1 MLRHRFRVAL
11 PLVAALVVAGAAVAE
26 PIGSH
31 WEFTP
36 FGGTTL
42 FDAKLRFPGSD
53 LAVKDGLNVGAR
65 AGWYSRSWIGLEGAA
80 GLSGTSENGGL
91 GRDYDWQHLSGN
103 LVLSPARGRRANP
116 YVFVGGGW
124 TKGKPASGPGL
135 STGAVEFGGGLKF
148 WLNDAVGVRLEARD
162 VSFTN
167 FNTAAP
173 SDKMH
178 TVVLGAGLA
187 FALGATPR
195 DTDAD
200 GVPDKKD
207 RCAAT
212 PKGAKVDASGC
223 PLDTDGDGVYDGL
236 DACEGTPKGATV
248 DAKGCPSDA
257 DGDGV
262 FDGIDTC
269 ADTPK
274 GATVDAKGCPSDSD
288 GDGVLDGLD
297 QCADTPKGATVDAK
311 GCPKDS
317 DGDGVWDGLDQCEG
331 TPAGMT
337 VDEKGCP
344 TEVAKREAELLE
356 TGLIRLEGVKFE
368 TGKAEILPES
378 RGALDAVGLLLTKW
392 PQLQVEIGGH
402 TDSRG
407 SAEGNRKLSQARA
420 EAVRTYLTTTYTA
433 IPAANLTAKGYG
445 KSKPVV
451 PNTNEESWARNRRVE
466 FVVKNVDVLKQE
478 AERRRTSG
486 ETPKP

>member
-1 MLRHRFRVAL
+1 
-11 PLVAALVVAGAAVAE
+11 
-26 PIGSH
+26 
-31 WEFTP
+31 
-36 FGGTTL
+36 
-42 FDAKLRFPGSD
+42 
-53 LAVKDGLNVGAR
+53 
-65 AGWYSRSWIGLEGAA
+65 
-80 GLSGTSENGGL
+80 
-91 GRDYDWQHLSGN
+91 
-103 LVLSPARGRRANP
+103 
-116 YVFVGGGW
+116 
-124 TKGKPASGPGL
+124 
-135 STGAVEFGGGLKF
+135 
-148 WLNDAVGVRLEARD
+148 
-162 VSFTN
+162 
-167 FNTAAP
+167 
-173 SDKMH
+173 
-178 TVVLGAGLA
+178 
-187 FALGATPR
+187 
-195 DTDAD
+195 
-200 GVPDKKD
+200 
-207 RCAAT
+207 
-212 PKGAKVDASGC
+212 
-223 PLDTDGDGVYDGL
+223 
-236 DACEGTPKGATV
+236 V

-297 QCADTPKGATVDAK
+297 QCADTPKGATVDEK

-331 TPAGMT
+331 TPAGMK

-344 TEVAKREAELLE
+344 TEVAQRETELLE

>member
-1 MLRHRFRVAL
+1 MASSRPLFPEDHAAPGSRGGASDSPAPPGEGGITVGRDAGGIVTITIAL
-11 PLVAALVVAGAAVAE
+11 P
-26 PIGSH
+26 
-31 WEFTP
+31 
-36 FGGTTL
+36 GGRPNV
-42 FDAKLRFPGSD
+42 FDAAFLGD
-53 LAVKDGLNVGAR
+53 LA
-65 AGWYSRSWIGLEGAA
+65 
-80 GLSGTSENGGL
+80 T
-91 GRDYDWQHLSGN
+91 
-103 LVLSPARGRRANP
+103 
-116 YVFVGGGW
+116 
-124 TKGKPASGPGL
+124 
-135 STGAVEFGGGLKF
+135 
-148 WLNDAVGVRLEARD
+148 
-162 VSFTN
+162 
-167 FNTAAP
+167 
-173 SDKMH
+173 
-178 TVVLGAGLA
+178 
-187 FALGATPR
+187 
-195 DTDAD
+195 
-200 GVPDKKD
+200 
-207 RCAAT
+207 
-212 PKGAKVDASGC
+212 
-223 PLDTDGDGVYDGL
+223 
-236 DACEGTPKGATV
+236 
-248 DAKGCPSDA
+248 
-257 DGDGV
+257 
-262 FDGIDTC
+262 
-269 ADTPK
+269 
-274 GATVDAKGCPSDSD
+274 
-288 GDGVLDGLD
+288 VLDGLD
-297 QCADTPKGATVDAK
+297 QCADTHKGATVDEK

-331 TPAGMT
+331 TPAGMK

-344 TEVAKREAELLE
+344 TEVAQREAELLE